1 MATGLPA
8 GLTIDPARGAITGA
22 PNETTAPGEPATVT
36 VTASDMHGATT
47 SVSFRWA
54 VTDAPLHVTAQ
65 PLLATAGA
73 PLTAVPV
80 AHFTDE
86 ALTAGAISPLGQCPL
101 IPGSGPIPGG
111 TIGSPGTYSATI
123 DWGDGTPVG
132 PGQITADGNGGFT
145 VSGDHDYAAAGAYTL
160 TITALDA

>member
-22 PNETTAPGEPATVT
+22 PNEATAPGEPATVT
-36 VTASDMHGATT
+36 VSASDMLGAAT

-73 PLTAVPV
+73 ALTAVPV

-86 ALTAGAISPLGQCPL
+86 ASTSGALPPLGQDPMN
-101 IPGSGPIPGG
+101 PGSGLMPGETTAG
-111 TIGSPGTYSATI
+111 PRTYSATI
-123 DWGDGTPVG
+123 DWGDS
-132 PGQITADGNGGFT
+132 TA
-145 VSGDHDYAAAGAYTL
+145 
-160 TITALDA
+160 

>member
-22 PNETTAPGEPATVT
+22 PNEATAPGEPATVT

-86 ALTAGAISPLGQCPL
+86 ALTAGAISPLGQGPL

-111 TIGSPGTYSATI
+111 TSVAPARIPPPLTGATARPWAPGRSQRTVTAASRSAATTTTRRRVRTRSPLPPSMR
-123 DWGDGTPVG
+123 
-132 PGQITADGNGGFT
+132 
-145 VSGDHDYAAAGAYTL
+145 
-160 TITALDA
+160 